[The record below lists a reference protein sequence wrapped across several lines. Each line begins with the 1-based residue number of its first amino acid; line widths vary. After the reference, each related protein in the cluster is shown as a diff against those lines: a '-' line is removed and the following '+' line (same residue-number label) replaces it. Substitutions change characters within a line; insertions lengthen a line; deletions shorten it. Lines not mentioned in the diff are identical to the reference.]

1 MNYFRLL
8 QNLYQMKRNAGKTRE
23 QLRRL
28 QEKKL
33 RKLLLFAYENSAYY
47 HRTFEQAGITGK
59 QIPNLPLNRFPSIDK
74 REFLEHFDELVT
86 IPGLSQEELR
96 RFDEEEPAD
105 RRRFRD
111 NCHVVHSSGST
122 GKPGYFV
129 YDEKAWNEMLVGIIR
144 AALWNMTMPQILKML
159 SGGLRIVYIAATD
172 GRYGGAM
179 AEPGEILSRLCRQS
193 SQATENRK

>member
-1 MNYFRLL
+1 
-8 QNLYQMKRNAGKTRE
+8 MKRNAGKTRE

-96 RFDEEEPAD
+96 RFDEEEP
-105 RRRFRD
+105 
-111 NCHVVHSSGST
+111 CLLYT
-122 GKPGYFV
+122 
-129 YDEKAWNEMLVGIIR
+129 
-144 AALWNMTMPQILKML
+144 
-159 SGGLRIVYIAATD
+159 
-172 GRYGGAM
+172 
-179 AEPGEILSRLCRQS
+179 SRCV
-193 SQATENRK
+193 